1 MAAVCECVCVF
12 VRMCACVQQ
21 AHICHTLRTH
31 YGLLYLCLFYSEAW
45 IWIFFCPSLGAKK
58 KKQKML
64 GKKNVQH
71 TLLRTSRPEATA
83 LYGFIFFNILARK
96 ILYYIE
102 GKIHAQRLP
111 SNGHVNFICFLR
123 AHKSKK
129 IVFYKKIYVRC
140 PFQWPDILYIL
151 CGRRPFSADILTER
165 RNSNPGKYTEN
176 LSWSSINPQPPQ
188 LCMHWIRLRSTAVDG
203 YPINSRV

>member
-1 MAAVCECVCVF
+1 MGHNTYLMKYLCGCRVRVRVCVCSYV
-12 VRMCACVQQ
+12 CVCSKHIFAIHY
-21 AHICHTLRTH
+21 AHITVCCICVYFTQRHGYEFFLSLVGRQKEETKD
-31 YGLLYLCLFYSEAW
+31 AW
-45 IWIFFCPSLGAKK
+45 
-58 KKQKML
+58 
-64 GKKNVQH
+64 KKNVQH

-83 LYGFIFFNILARK
+83 LYGYIFFNILARK

-151 CGRRPFSADILTER
+151 CGRRPFSADILTKR
-165 RNSNPGKYTEN
+165 RNSNSGKYTEN
-176 LSWSSINPQPPQ
+176 LSRSSINPQPPQ
-188 LCMHWIRLRSTAVDG
+188 LCMH
-203 YPINSRV
+203 

>member
-1 MAAVCECVCVF
+1 MGHNTYLMKYLCGCRVRVCVCSY
-12 VRMCACVQQ
+12 ACVC
-21 AHICHTLRTH
+21 AASTYLPYITHTLRSAVFVFI
-31 YGLLYLCLFYSEAW
+31 LLRGMDMNFFLSLVGRQKEETKDAW
-45 IWIFFCPSLGAKK
+45 
-58 KKQKML
+58 
-64 GKKNVQH
+64 KKNVQH

-176 LSWSSINPQPPQ
+176 LSRSSINPQPPQ
-188 LCMHWIRLRSTAVDG
+188 LCMH
-203 YPINSRV
+203 

>member
-1 MAAVCECVCVF
+1 MAAVCECVF
-12 VRMCACVQQ
+12 VRMCVCA
-21 AHICHTLRTH
+21 ASTYLPYITHTLRSAVFVFI
-31 YGLLYLCLFYSEAW
+31 LLRGMDMNFFLSLVGRQKEETKDAW
-45 IWIFFCPSLGAKK
+45 
-58 KKQKML
+58 
-64 GKKNVQH
+64 KKNVQH

-129 IVFYKKIYVRC
+129 IVFYKKYMCVAPFNGRTFYIYFMRSATLFCRHFDRKEKLKSRKIHGKSV
-140 PFQWPDILYIL
+140 PKLHQSAAAAALYALNPSTIN
-151 CGRRPFSADILTER
+151 CSRWI
-165 RNSNPGKYTEN
+165 SN
-176 LSWSSINPQPPQ
+176 Q
-188 LCMHWIRLRSTAVDG
+188 
-203 YPINSRV
+203 